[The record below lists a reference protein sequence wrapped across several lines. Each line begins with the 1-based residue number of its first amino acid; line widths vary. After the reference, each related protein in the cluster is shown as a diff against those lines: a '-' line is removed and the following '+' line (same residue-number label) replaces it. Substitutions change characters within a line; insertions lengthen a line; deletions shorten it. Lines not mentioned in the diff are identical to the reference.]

1 MGSKTISVT
10 DEVYN
15 TLKRVQLPGESFGDT
30 IMRLCKTYSTDS
42 LLKWMQQDDGW
53 RDMSEEEFEE
63 FIRPIKT
70 FRQKYQPY
78 MEKSD

>member
-70 FRQKYQPY
+70 FRREYQPY
-78 MEKSD
+78 MENSD